1 MTDAEKKIAD
11 DAAAKVIADKAIKD
25 EADRLAK
32 EEADKAILEANPL
45 KEKDEEIARLKEDRD
60 NYKAVALK
68 RLGKLPGDAEFLGNE
83 KLSVAEQVRLA
94 LLDKEIDA
102 AEKAKEDETKALV
115 RKVSELTL
123 ALKNRPNQAT
133 GGEGGGSAIEVKDN
147 VFSAEQINELK
158 KKALRLKADPD
169 KFVENAK
176 KNFLAKR

>member
-1 MTDAEKKIAD
+1 MTEEEKK
-11 DAAAKVIADKAIKD
+11 AAEAKELADKAAQD
-25 EADRLAK
+25 EADRIAK
-32 EEADKAILEANPL
+32 EAADKALAEANDPL
-45 KEKDEEIARLKEDRD
+45 KKKDEEIAKLKEDRD

-68 RLGKLPGDAEFLGNE
+68 RLGKLPGDAEFLGNSE
-83 KLSVAEQVRLA
+83 LSVQEQIKLA
-94 LLDKEIDA
+94 LLDKEIDT

-133 GGEGGGSAIEVKDN
+133 GGEGGGSGVEVKDN

-158 KKALRLKADPD
+158 KRAIRLKVDPD

>member
-1 MTDAEKKIAD
+1 MTPEEQKAAD
-11 DAAAKVIADKAIKD
+11 EAAAKAAAEQAAKD

-32 EEADKAILEANPL
+32 EAAEKAAKEAEDPL
-45 KEKDEEIARLKEDRD
+45 RLKDEEIAKLKEDRD

-68 RLGKLPGDAEFLGNE
+68 RLGKLPGDADFLGNSE
-83 KLSVAEQVRLA
+83 LTVQEQIKLA

-102 AEKAKEDETKALV
+102 AEKAKEEETKALV

-133 GGEGGGSAIEVKDN
+133 GGDGGSGAEVKDN
-147 VFSAEQINELK
+147 VFSAEQINEMK
-158 KKALRLKADPD
+158 KRAIRLKVDPD
-169 KFVENAK
+169 KFVETAK